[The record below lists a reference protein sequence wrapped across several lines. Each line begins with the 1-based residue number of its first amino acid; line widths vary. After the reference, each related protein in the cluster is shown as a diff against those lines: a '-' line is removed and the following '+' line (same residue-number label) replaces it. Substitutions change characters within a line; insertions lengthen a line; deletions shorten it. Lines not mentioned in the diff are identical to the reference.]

1 MKGISRKWDH
11 TKLPI
16 LVAADDGD
24 DNTRERDVLLLPNS
38 KGRFHE
44 SCAIKSLYMSCLRM
58 KNPKSKFIC
67 FMQLPSFK

>member
-1 MKGISRKWDH
+1 MGDGASVKGISRKWFTRDH

-24 DNTRERDVLLLPNS
+24 DNTSERDVYS

-44 SCAIKSLYMSCLRM
+44 SCTIKLM
-58 KNPKSKFIC
+58 I
-67 FMQLPSFK
+67 